1 MKVRR
6 RFLSSAG
13 GAAYAALAVIFSR
26 AVIKHLS
33 DLFYYIS
40 EFLPMEEALA
50 SEISDVLSQFST
62 AKIACVLFAVLG
74 FIFSPFFKK
83 KKTISNILKG
93 FLLVLLFIPLV
104 IVCIAFTF
112 INDILLLDAVKVLVP
127 ILGAL

>member
-1 MKVRR
+1 
-6 RFLSSAG
+6 
-13 GAAYAALAVIFSR
+13 
-26 AVIKHLS
+26 
-33 DLFYYIS
+33 
-40 EFLPMEEALA
+40 MEEALA

-62 AKIACVLFAVLG
+62 ANLASPWLIACVLFAVLG

-127 ILGAL
+127 VIGAL